1 MRSGEVFM
9 NTSIHGMKRTV
20 WCGELRAADAGKK
33 VIVNGWCDR
42 TRDNGGVLFLLL
54 RDRTG
59 IVQCTFDK
67 SVDADL
73 FDIAF
78 GVRTEYVLAIEGN
91 VVLRD
96 ERAVNKKMATGEIEI
111 IVTGIRVLSKS
122 ETTPFEITDG
132 KEVNDQLRLKYRYL
146 DLRRPSMQ
154 RNLAL
159 RHRVMQVTRNYFD
172 EQGFLEIETPMLQ
185 KSTPEGARDYLVPS
199 RVHPGKFYALPQSP
213 QQYKQ
218 LLMLSGVD
226 RYMQITRCFRDED
239 LRADRQPEFT
249 QIDLEMSFVEQDDVI
264 AVNEGFLQRVFK
276 EVLDVDIQLP
286 LPRIKWKDAMDKY
299 GSDKPDLRF
308 GYEIQDISDI
318 AKDCS
323 FKVFSGAVES
333 GGTVRLININGA
345 ADKFPRKEIDKLQDF
360 VKTYRAKGLAWMKLA
375 SDGKMTSSFAKFLSE
390 DEVEAIKA
398 RAQAKDGDILF
409 VVADSDWQTAVVALG
424 ALRCELAKRLG
435 VIDPKDYKLLW
446 VVEFPQFEYSEEENR
461 YVAMHHPFTAP
472 MDEDL
477 DLLESDP
484 AKVRAK
490 AYDIILNGCELG
502 GGSIRIHSTDTQA
515 RMFRALGF
523 TDEDAQERFGHLL
536 TAFQY
541 GAPPH
546 GGLAYGLDRLCMLLA
561 GLDSIRDVIAFPKVQ
576 NASELMTACPSTVDQ
591 KQLDE
596 LGLAIAVKEE
606 K

>member
-1 MRSGEVFM
+1 M
-9 NTSIHGMKRTV
+9 NTSIHGMKRTDG
-20 WCGELRAADAGKK
+20 CGELRAADADRE
-33 VIVNGWCDR
+33 VVLNGWCDR

-67 SVDADL
+67 SVNKDL

-78 GVRTEYVLAIEGN
+78 GVRMEDVLAIRGI
-91 VVLRD
+91 VTKRG
-96 ERAVNKKMATGEIEI
+96 ERAINLKMPTGEIEI
-111 IVTGIRVLSKS
+111 TVTDIRILSKS
-122 ETTPFEITDG
+122 ETTPFEISDD

-154 RNLAL
+154 RNLKL
-159 RHRVMQVTRNYFD
+159 RHRITKIARDYFD
-172 EQGFLEIETPMLQ
+172 EQGFLEIETPILQ

-199 RVHPGKFYALPQSP
+199 RVHPGTFYALPQSP

-226 RYMQITRCFRDED
+226 RYMQIARCFRDED

-249 QIDLEMSFVEQDDVI
+249 QIDLEMSFVEEDDVI
-264 AVNEGFLQRVFK
+264 SVNEGFLQRVFK
-276 EVLDVDIQLP
+276 EVLNVNIPLP
-286 LPRIKWKDAMDKY
+286 LPRMPWREAMNRF

-308 GYEIQDISDI
+308 GMEIKDISDI
-318 AKDCS
+318 CANCS
-323 FKVFSGAVES
+323 FAVFQSVVAN
-333 GGTVRLININGA
+333 GGTVRLINAEGC
-345 ADKFPRKEIDKLQDF
+345 ADKFTRKEIDKLGEWI
-360 VKTYRAKGLAWMKLA
+360 KTYRAKGLAWMKLA
-375 SDGKMTSSFAKFLSE
+375 ADGKMTSSFAKKMTE
-390 DEVEAIKA
+390 EEVAAIKE
-398 RAQAKDGDILF
+398 RAGAKVGDLVF
-409 VVADSDWQTAVVALG
+409 VVADADWQTAVVALG
-424 ALRCELAKRLG
+424 ALRCELAKRLDL
-435 VIDPKDYKLLW
+435 VRADDFKLLW
-446 VVEFPQFEYSEEENR
+446 ITEFPQFEYSEEEER
-461 YVAMHHPFTAP
+461 FVAMHHPFTAP

-477 DLLESDP
+477 EILESDP
-484 AKVRAK
+484 GKVRAK
-490 AYDIILNGCELG
+490 AYDIVLNGCELG
-502 GGSIRIHSTDTQA
+502 GGSIRIHSTEVQA

-536 TAFQY
+536 NAFRY

-546 GGLAYGLDRLCMLLA
+546 GGLAYGLDRLCMLLE

-576 NASELMTACPSTVDQ
+576 NASELMTACPSEVEQ

-596 LGLAIAVKEE
+596 LHLAIVPDE